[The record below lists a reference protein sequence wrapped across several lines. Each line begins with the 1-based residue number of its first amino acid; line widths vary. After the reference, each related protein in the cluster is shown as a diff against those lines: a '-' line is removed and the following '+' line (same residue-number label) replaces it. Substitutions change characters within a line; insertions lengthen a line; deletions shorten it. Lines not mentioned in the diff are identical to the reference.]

1 MKTESLVREFVRT
14 HKIEARDAKRA
25 RIQLED
31 KRIKVVSSRDK

>member
-1 MKTESLVREFVRT
+1 MKTEELVREYVRT

-31 KRIKVVSSRDK
+31 KRIRPVSSRGK